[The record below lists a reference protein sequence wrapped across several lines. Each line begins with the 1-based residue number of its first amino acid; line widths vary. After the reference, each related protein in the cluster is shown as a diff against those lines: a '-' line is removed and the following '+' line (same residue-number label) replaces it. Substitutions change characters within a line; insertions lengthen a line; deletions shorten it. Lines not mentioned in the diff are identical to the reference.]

1 MSIIVDN
8 NNFNKFN
15 EIESK
20 QTSDSLI
27 NESPNT
33 SRRKSVHIND
43 IVSIID
49 IENQKK
55 YTRRN
60 SLNISEIQRNTRL
73 LEKYRIDYNEFD
85 EEEKKDSKCF
95 GCKIF

>member
-15 EIESK
+15 DIGCK
-20 QTSDSLI
+20 QSSDSLT
-27 NESPNT
+27 PNP

-49 IENQKK
+49 IENQK
-55 YTRRN
+55 
-60 SLNISEIQRNTRL
+60 Q
-73 LEKYRIDYNEFD
+73 
-85 EEEKKDSKCF
+85 
-95 GCKIF
+95 

>member
-8 NNFNKFN
+8 NNFNKYH

-27 NESPNT
+27 NISPIS

-60 SLNISEIQRNTRL
+60 SLNISEIQKNTRL
-73 LEKYRIDYNEFD
+73 LEKYGIDYIED
-85 EEEKKDSKCF
+85 EEKKEDKCF

>member
-15 EIESK
+15 DIGCK
-20 QTSDSLI
+20 QSSDSLT
-27 NESPNT
+27 PNP

-49 IENQKK
+49 IENQKQ

-60 SLNISEIQRNTRL
+60 SLNISEIQKNTRL
-73 LEKYRIDYNEFD
+73 LEKYGIDYNEFE
-85 EEEKKDSKCF
+85 EEEKTDFKCF

>member
-73 LEKYRIDYNEFD
+73 LEKYGIDYNED
-85 EEEKKDSKCF
+85 EEKKEDKCF

>member
-8 NNFNKFN
+8 NNFNKYH

-27 NESPNT
+27 NISPIS

-60 SLNISEIQRNTRL
+60 SLNISEIQKNTRL
-73 LEKYRIDYNEFD
+73 LEKYGIDYNED
-85 EEEKKDSKCF
+85 EEKKEDKCF